1 VAVVIRAATA
11 DDLDGIVEV
20 HVASWG
26 AAKDGL
32 DLATSRTPEQ
42 RAELWTAFFAQG
54 RGQMSVAEDQGRVV
68 GFIASG
74 PSRDDDRQG
83 ETEIYTLYVDPHWWG
98 RGLGSALIA
107 TAPEDAA
114 VSLWV
119 AEGNERARTFYARH
133 GFAPDGVHEAG
144 HHVPVLRLARSAAV
158 LSPQS
163 VTR

>member
-1 VAVVIRAATA
+1 MLIRAATP
-11 DDLDGIVEV
+11 DDLDGIVAV
-20 HVASWG
+20 HVASWD

-32 DLATSRTPEQ
+32 DLVTRRTPEQ

-54 RGQMSVAEDQGRVV
+54 HGQMSVAEDHGRVV
-68 GFIASG
+68 GFIALG

-83 ETEIYTLYVDPHWWG
+83 ETEIYTLYVDPDYWG

-119 AEGNERARTFYARH
+119 AEGNERARAFYARQ
-133 GFAPDGVHEAG
+133 GFAPDGAQEAG
-144 HHVPVLRLARSAAV
+144 HHVPVLRLARSTAFLNPA
-158 LSPQS
+158 S

>member
-1 VAVVIRAATA
+1 VLIREATA
-11 DDLDGIVEV
+11 DDLDGIVDV
-20 HVASWG
+20 HVASWD

-32 DLATSRTPEQ
+32 DLVTRRTAEQ

-54 RGQMSVAEDQGRVV
+54 RGQMFVAEDQGRVV
-68 GFIASG
+68 GFIAFG

-83 ETEIYTLYVDPHWWG
+83 ETEIYTLYVDPAWWG

-119 AEGNERARTFYARH
+119 GEGNERARAFYARH
-133 GFAPDGVHEAG
+133 GFHPDGASEAG
-144 HHVPVLRLARSAAV
+144 HHVPLLRLARSTAV
-158 LSPQS
+158 LSPSS